1 MYTGQRGASRCI
13 IRSGESV
20 VRARLKHMSKQPLWA
35 DRLPA
40 LQALPT
46 LLNIFNAFT
55 PKHERIN
62 KDLRGG
68 FLRNLTPPLA
78 SYYGPAILA
87 W

>member
-1 MYTGQRGASRCI
+1 MYGASRCI
-13 IRSGESV
+13 ICSGESV
-20 VRARLKHMSKQPLWA
+20 TRARVKHVSKQPLWA

-46 LLNIFNAFT
+46 LLKMFDSFT
-55 PKHERIN
+55 PKHERVN
-62 KDLRGG
+62 KQLRGG

-78 SYYGPAILA
+78 SYYGPAIFA

>member
-1 MYTGQRGASRCI
+1 MPLLQATALLCTSGRGGAGLPC
-13 IRSGESV
+13 
-20 VRARLKHMSKQPLWA
+20 A
-35 DRLPA
+35 DRQGPIIPTIPLPA

-46 LLNIFNAFT
+46 LLSIFDSFT